1 MDVRQALQELA
12 DKIKDEVI
20 RRMHSPIGINPRIGK
35 NTLEG
40 SKLEKSVDVRVEGE
54 EALVFSIADYFE
66 FVVSG
71 WRKTGAFPGTKHL
84 FIKNINKWV
93 RDKQIHIY
101 NLTQSQIV
109 YYLYKK
115 MLIEG
120 REIKARP
127 FIESGYL
134 NNEDPSKVLNFLDDF
149 FDEWADEVFKKI
161 TEEVDKYFNE

>member
-1 MDVRQALQELA
+1 
-12 DKIKDEVI
+12 
-20 RRMHSPIGINPRIGK
+20 
-35 NTLEG
+35 
-40 SKLEKSVDVRVEGE
+40 
-54 EALVFSIADYFE
+54 
-66 FVVSG
+66 
-71 WRKTGAFPGTKHL
+71 
-84 FIKNINKWV
+84 
-93 RDKQIHIY
+93 
-101 NLTQSQIV
+101 
-109 YYLYKK
+109 